1 MDVQH
6 ATSHFDRLQTY
17 SHFCLVETTI
27 EIPIIPFLTI
37 SLALAVAFVI
47 GFVRLF
53 ETYKKRINLEVDKKH
68 NIEKDFER
76 RLIEAS
82 LESEEINRSQFAL
95 DIHDDIGAL
104 LTILKMKVTQ
114 AHAHPEEFRNQEEI
128 YEQTQ
133 FLIDQTIEKI
143 RQIAHRISPPSL
155 QHFGIIPPLEELVQA
170 INESQQLH
178 VQLTHQLEGL
188 RLDGFVEI
196 NVFRIIQECLN
207 NIIKH
212 SNARKASIGLFL
224 ERVNDSSKMNIEIL
238 HDGQGLTDQEVEQ
251 ILHQSKGHGLKG
263 IYTRVQSIKGKISFT
278 SPQNRGGEI
287 HISITSIDSKP

>member
-1 MDVQH
+1 M
-6 ATSHFDRLQTY
+6 
-17 SHFCLVETTI
+17 ETTI

-53 ETYKKRINLEVDKKH
+53 DTYKKRINLEVDKKH
-68 NIEKDFER
+68 DIEKDFER

-104 LTILKMKVTQ
+104 LTILKMKVTHAQ
-114 AHAHPEEFRNQEEI
+114 AHPEEFKNQEEI

-133 FLIDQTIEKI
+133 YLIDQTIEKI
-143 RQIAHRISPPSL
+143 RQISHRISPPSL
-155 QHFGIIPPLEELVQA
+155 QHFGIVPPLVELVQA
-170 INESQQLH
+170 IND
-178 VQLTHQLEGL
+178 THQIQIQLIHQM
-188 RLDGFVEI
+188 DGYRFDKFVEI

-212 SNARKASIGLFL
+212 AKAKKANIGLFV
-224 ERVNDSSKMNIEIL
+224 ERDHDRHKINIEIL
-238 HDGQGLTDQEVEQ
+238 HNGKGLSDQDVEH
-251 ILHQSKGHGLKG
+251 ILHLSKGHGLKG
-263 IYTRVQSIKGKISFT
+263 IYTRIQSIRGKISF
-278 SPQNRGGEI
+278 SQPQQGGGEI
-287 HISITSIDSKP
+287 QISIISIGSKQ